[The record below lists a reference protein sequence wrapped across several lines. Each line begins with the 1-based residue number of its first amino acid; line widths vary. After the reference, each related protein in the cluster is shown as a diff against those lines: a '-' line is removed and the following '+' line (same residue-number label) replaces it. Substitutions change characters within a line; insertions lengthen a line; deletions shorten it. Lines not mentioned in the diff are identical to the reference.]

1 MRIPYGDNAGY
12 LYAPHTDHSWYNF
25 LPCDFHHR
33 LVRSYRYAGSH
44 ILSDHTS
51 SLTQNHHPPSTH
63 HDVMSGRKTDTTTMV
78 TLPSGASYPAY
89 LEPLTENEKKLL
101 DAYDAV
107 RVYEREASRLKAEEA
122 KRRLDEADE
131 RYRAKVAERERVEGG
146 SKNHEDKNEVID
158 VAKNNRSRP
167 YESEGADDNN
177 IDDEDDEVVDT
188 VAIERRKQREI
199 EISRLQKEV
208 DEANLAKDRR
218 EAEKMEAQKKEEFMR
233 RELLGDVTAMEEAGG
248 TKKRSRPSSSVDDE
262 GWVERHDDDDDDD
275 DDEEGGRSP
284 PKTNS
289 CLVWAR
295 P

>member
-1 MRIPYGDNAGY
+1 
-12 LYAPHTDHSWYNF
+12 
-25 LPCDFHHR
+25 
-33 LVRSYRYAGSH
+33 
-44 ILSDHTS
+44 
-51 SLTQNHHPPSTH
+51 
-63 HDVMSGRKTDTTTMV
+63 MV

-146 SKNHEDKNEVID
+146 SKSNEDDNEVVN
-158 VAKNNRSRP
+158 VAKKSHARP
-167 YESEGADDNN
+167 NESEGADDNTS
-177 IDDEDDEVVDT
+177 DEDDEVDT

-218 EAEKMEAQKKEEFMR
+218 EAE
-233 RELLGDVTAMEEAGG
+233 
-248 TKKRSRPSSSVDDE
+248 
-262 GWVERHDDDDDDD
+262 
-275 DDEEGGRSP
+275 
-284 PKTNS
+284 
-289 CLVWAR
+289 
-295 P
+295 

>member
-1 MRIPYGDNAGY
+1 MG
-12 LYAPHTDHSWYNF
+12 
-25 LPCDFHHR
+25 
-33 LVRSYRYAGSH
+33 
-44 ILSDHTS
+44 
-51 SLTQNHHPPSTH
+51 
-63 HDVMSGRKTDTTTMV
+63 GRKTDTTTMV
-78 TLPSGASYPAY
+78 TLPSAASYPAY

-107 RVYEREASRLKAEEA
+107 RVYERETSRLKAEEA
-122 KRRLDEADE
+122 DEADE

-167 YESEGADDNN
+167 NESEGADDNN

-218 EAEKMEAQKKEEFMR
+218 EAEKMKDEFMR

-248 TKKRSRPSSSVDDE
+248 TSSSMVAWNYNCQTSIQLTAVTVTCRRRIWGTIRLQSSFVHRRILRDS
-262 GWVERHDDDDDDD
+262 V
-275 DDEEGGRSP
+275 
-284 PKTNS
+284 
-289 CLVWAR
+289 
-295 P
+295 